1 MQVEATLPGLEQ
13 ATLELRM
20 SRSSPGRYSLHD
32 FAKNV
37 YDVRALAGGRELTPS
52 RPDAYGWNVAEHGGA
67 VTVTYK
73 VYGDRLD
80 GTYLAVDETHA
91 HVNMPAAI
99 MWARGLEDRP
109 IVVTF
114 TQPPGQTWR
123 VATQLHPGAQ
133 PLEFTAANLEY
144 LMDSPAEFGPIRM
157 RVFTVDGRTF
167 RLSLHHAG
175 TDNELDALAHDAE
188 RIVREEGAIYGGYP
202 EYEPGHYTFLIDSL
216 PHAYGDGMEH
226 RNSTVITSP
235 VALANNGRRDVADTV
250 AHEFFHSWNTERIR
264 PMGLEPFDFERAN
277 SSRELWLAE
286 GFTQYYGPLVLQR
299 SGLEDLSS
307 TARSFSSLVDAVVN
321 DPGRRTR
328 SAEEMSL
335 MAPFI
340 DGSHPMDR
348 TNWSN
353 TVISYYPFGGA
364 IALALDLTL
373 RGRTDSRVSLD
384 DFMRAMWERF
394 GRPGGRREGY
404 VDRPYT
410 TDDAETVLGE
420 VSGDRGFARE
430 FFSRYIRGR
439 DAADYPAL
447 LERAGLAVR
456 RRHPGRAWLGDVR
469 LIARDGARV
478 STLVAPTW
486 PVYAAGL
493 DQDDELQDVAGRRV
507 NDDSDLAAALARH
520 GPGDRVRIVF
530 VDRSG
535 RSRTA
540 TVTLAEDPHLD
551 VVPIDT
557 PTAPQRAFRD
567 RWLGDAF
574 LPIPPN

>member
-1 MQVEATLPGLEQ
+1 M
-13 ATLELRM
+13 
-20 SRSSPGRYSLHD
+20 
-32 FAKNV
+32 
-37 YDVRALAGGRELTPS
+37 
-52 RPDAYGWNVAEHGGA
+52 
-67 VTVTYK
+67 
-73 VYGDRLD
+73 
-80 GTYLAVDETHA
+80 
-91 HVNMPAAI
+91 
-99 MWARGLEDRP
+99 
-109 IVVTF
+109 
-114 TQPPGQTWR
+114 
-123 VATQLHPGAQ
+123 
-133 PLEFTAANLEY
+133 
-144 LMDSPAEFGPIRM
+144 
-157 RVFTVDGRTF
+157 
-167 RLSLHHAG
+167 
-175 TDNELDALAHDAE
+175 
-188 RIVREEGAIYGGYP
+188 
-202 EYEPGHYTFLIDSL
+202 
-216 PHAYGDGMEH
+216 
-226 RNSTVITSP
+226 
-235 VALANNGRRDVADTV
+235 
-250 AHEFFHSWNTERIR
+250 
-264 PMGLEPFDFERAN
+264 
-277 SSRELWLAE
+277 
-286 GFTQYYGPLVLQR
+286 
-299 SGLEDLSS
+299 
-307 TARSFSSLVDAVVN
+307 
-321 DPGRRTR
+321 
-328 SAEEMSL
+328 
-335 MAPFI
+335 
-340 DGSHPMDR
+340 
-348 TNWSN
+348 
-353 TVISYYPFGGA
+353 
-364 IALALDLTL
+364 
-373 RGRTDSRVSLD
+373 SLD

-540 TVTLAEDPHLD
+540 TVT
-551 VVPIDT
+551 

-567 RWLGDAF
+567 RWLGDKGGRGETGR
-574 LPIPPN
+574 IGRTKPN